1 MTGGYLRV
9 AGVLS
14 GIGGRVMLHGGS
26 QDIDIASSSQWPVIS
41 VTSWAGSPEIVDESG
56 KGVMSEVVSPPEVVD
71 SSGMKVME
79 ELASVPDVDSGVF
92 ERPEIVLTTVVTTSV
107 LSGLPNVSEPFI
119 VVIVLT
125 NVVITSALD
134 WISDVPETVVAMVT
148 LSGVPDSK
156 PVEAVTSAL
165 LLLPTGAV
173 RAAVWLLWLEAVS
186 MPLVVDLLWLKVPP
200 MPVEMEGEVETCGWL
215 EFVKEAV
222 FGETCSLP
230 FLVIDAIDVS
240 LSELVAII
248 RDEFTL
254 KLAGPVVLVSDRVV
268 WEVNTVIDEIE
279 LDVLWA
285 VFEMVTCVLDAG
297 TGETVGRGTMESF
310 LLVTS
315 VPVILEARVV
325 LFGLVAANVWLEPPV
340 PGTDSSV
347 TTVGECATEEL
358 EAAESMEEFVVWV
371 PMPEGSILGE
381 VAAVVAVWLLPDV
394 CPTGDREATAVPL
407 MASILAVSLMRV
419 VPFGTLLGTSWVERI
434 VDARWDLLKVV
445 PVQESIELGPI
456 DVSTTVCSK
465 LPVGVARTP
474 VPLRCPVAIV
484 TFPTPVKPV
493 EFPCPM
499 TKEPAILTFEAP
511 ASAEASEDKKED
523 NGGQK

>member
-1 MTGGYLRV
+1 
-9 AGVLS
+9 
-14 GIGGRVMLHGGS
+14 
-26 QDIDIASSSQWPVIS
+26 
-41 VTSWAGSPEIVDESG
+41 
-56 KGVMSEVVSPPEVVD
+56 MSEVVSPPEVVD
-71 SSGMKVME
+71 SSGMEVME

-134 WISDVPETVVAMVT
+134 WLSDVPEMVVAVVT

-156 PVEAVTSAL
+156 PVEAVTLAL

-186 MPLVVDLLWLKVPP
+186 MLLVVDLLWLKVPP
-200 MPVEMEGEVETCGWL
+200 MPVEMEGEVETCGSL

-230 FLVIDAIDVS
+230 LLVIKTLEIS
-240 LSELVAII
+240 LSELIVMI

-254 KLAGPVVLVSDRVV
+254 ELAGPVWLFSDKVVL
-268 WEVNTVIDEIE
+268 EVDTVMDDIE

-285 VFEMVTCVLDAG
+285 VLEMVACVLDAG
-297 TGETVGRGTMESF
+297 PGETVGRMESF

-493 EFPCPM
+493 EIPCPM